1 MKKGIHPEYYWDAQV
16 ICACGNTWT
25 TGATVKVIRV
35 EVCSQCHPFFTGTQ
49 RIVDTEGQVDRF
61 MKRLRAA
68 EAYREER
75 ERRARLRRSPERPVA
90 DLPLNAAYI
99 EALTEAGYNTVGDL
113 LQQMAQNPRALIDIA
128 GLGHQGFIELR
139 KVLRKEGFEL
149 PKEAEEIPV

>member
-25 TGATVKVIRV
+25 TGATVKIIRV

-75 ERRARLRRSPERPVA
+75 ERRARLRRSPERPIA
-90 DLPLNAAYI
+90 DLPLDSAYI
-99 EALTEAGYNTVGDL
+99 EALTQAGYQQVGDL
-113 LQQMAQNPRALIDIA
+113 LRQMTQDPKVLVDIP

-139 KVLRKEGFEL
+139 KVLRKEGFQL

>member
-35 EVCSQCHPFFTGTQ
+35 EVCSQCHPFYTGTQ

-61 MKRLRAA
+61 MKRLKAA
-68 EAYREER
+68 EAYKQEQER
-75 ERRARLRRSPERPVA
+75 KARLRRSPERPVA
-90 DLPLNAAYI
+90 DLPLQAGYI
-99 EALTEAGYNTVGDL
+99 EALTSAGYKTVGDL
-113 LQQMAQNPRALIDIA
+113 LAQMEEDPKVLVETK

-139 KVLRKEGFEL
+139 KVLRKEGFTL
-149 PKEAEEIPV
+149 PEAAEAVPV

>member
-16 ICACGNTWT
+16 ICSCGNTWT

-35 EVCSQCHPFFTGTQ
+35 EVCSQCHPFYTGTQ

-61 MKRLRAA
+61 MKRLQAA

-75 ERRARLRRSPERPVA
+75 ERKAKLRRSPERPIE
-90 DLPLNAAYI
+90 DLPLEKDHI
-99 EALTEAGYNTVGDL
+99 QALIDAGYSTVGDVL
-113 LQQMAQNPRALIDIA
+113 KQMEEDPKVLVDTK

-139 KVLRKEGFEL
+139 KTLRKEGFTL
-149 PKEAEEIPV
+149 PAAADTIPV

>member
-35 EVCSQCHPFFTGTQ
+35 EVCSQCHPFYTGTQ

-61 MKRLRAA
+61 MKRLQAA
-68 EAYREER
+68 EAYKKEKER
-75 ERRARLRRSPERPVA
+75 KARLRRSPERPVN
-90 DLPLNAAYI
+90 DLPLQAGYI
-99 EALTEAGYNTVGDL
+99 EALEKSGYKTVGDIL
-113 LQQMAQNPRALIDIA
+113 AQMEKDPKVLVEVA

-139 KVLRKEGFEL
+139 KVLRKEGFSL
-149 PKEAEEIPV
+149 PEAAEAIPV